1 MGLVYWCSRL
11 IEHSLSFPSTDDHVP
26 HIIVLSDHAHEDT
39 ALRPALGR
47 PMDAFMSYLLFWQD
61 TIDHCKS
68 AEVNDTLLDHFQVLF
83 LEQLL

>member
-1 MGLVYWCSRL
+1 MGQYANRK
-11 IEHSLSFPSTDDHVP
+11 SLSFTPTTEDDNVP
-26 HIIVLSDHAHEDT
+26 HIVVLSDHARQET
-39 ALRPALGR
+39 ALPPVLGQA
-47 PMDAFMSYLLFWQD
+47 MDAFMSYLLFWQD

>member
-1 MGLVYWCSRL
+1 LIKCSL
-11 IEHSLSFPSTDDHVP
+11 EYAPTLENVPS
-26 HIIVLSDHAHEDT
+26 IIALSDHAKDAT
-39 ALRPALGR
+39 ALQPADGET
-47 PMDAFMSYLLFWQD
+47 MDAFMSYLLFWQD